1 MGRRNADGGEK
12 TAGTAA
18 VFGEVLKHSRD
29 SVGITQAG
37 LAERVPC
44 DRSFVARVEA
54 GSRVPDDKFTDTCD
68 VVLRTG
74 GILRKLWEKIDWYPE
89 VEHPDW
95 FKRRAAMDAQAV
107 ALREYQNQ
115 VMPGLLQTED
125 YARDLFA
132 QVATGE
138 ELEEMVRARLS
149 RQHRFL
155 STGGPLLIAV
165 LDESCIR
172 NAVFSDAVMRNQ
184 CAHLLRVGKLPN
196 IRVQVVPASS
206 RGVVRPSTSMSL
218 ITMPDGQLW
227 VYSESLDRG
236 HFSDD
241 PEVTARHAQS
251 YDVLRADALSASESA
266 ALIRDAMEG
275 YGHHEEPRCD
285 GGGVGGG
292 GVGQEQLQQQQ
303 RRKLRGN
310 RPRYPRLRSPS

>member
-1 MGRRNADGGEK
+1 MGRRNAEGGEK

-29 SVGITQAG
+29 SVGLTQAG

-54 GSRVPDDKFTDTCD
+54 GTRVPDDKFTDTCD
-68 VVLRTG
+68 TVLRTG
-74 GILRKLWEKIDWYPE
+74 GILRKLWDRIDWYPE

-115 VMPGLLQTED
+115 VMPGLLQNEE
-125 YARDLFA
+125 YARALFA
-132 QVATGE
+132 QVYTGD
-138 ELEEMVRARLS
+138 ELEDMVRARLS

-172 NAVFSDAVMRNQ
+172 NIVFSNAVMRNQ

-196 IRVQVVPASS
+196 IRVQVVPAGSPS
-206 RGVVRPSTSMSL
+206 VVRPSTSMSL
-218 ITMPDGQLW
+218 ITMPDGQFW

-241 PEVTARHAQS
+241 PAVTARHAQS

-266 ALIRDAMEG
+266 ALLRDAMEG
-275 YGHHEEPRCD
+275 YDHHEEPRCD
-285 GGGVGGG
+285 SG

-310 RPRYPRLRSPS
+310 RPRYPRIRSSS